1 MSWNY
6 RIMRHKAETGT
17 TYALHEAYSEEGKKP
32 DSFTTDAISG
42 HYETVDELV
51 RSHEM
56 MAQDAHKYREVIIDF
71 PTGGQ

>member
-1 MSWNY
+1 MTWNY

-42 HYETVDELV
+42 HYETVDELIK
-51 RSHEM
+51 SHQM
-56 MAQDAHKYREVIIDF
+56 MATDAEKCKDDILDF